1 MDSQFTTLTRSYH
14 DNYLQ
19 YSLTGNESY
28 QTAYEAAK
36 TGLDNIISSLE
47 SEVADQESVISNFYK
62 SDVEGKMRDLKSGIM
77 DTKRLGVSIQDQH
90 TAAKMREVP
99 QNTAVIPTN
108 YTPYYVTAGVLI
120 VFSMVL
126 NML

>member
-19 YSLTGNESY
+19 YALTGNESY

-120 VFSMVL
+120 VFSVVL

>member
-19 YSLTGNESY
+19 YAMTGSTSY

-36 TGLDNIISSLE
+36 EGLDNIISTLQ
-47 SEVADQESVISNFYK
+47 SEVDSQNDTISNFYK
-62 SDVEGKMRDLKSGIM
+62 SGTEGKLRDLKSQTT
-77 DTKRLGVSIQDQH
+77 DAKRAIVSGHDELI
-90 TAAKMREVP
+90 AAQMRIVP
-99 QNTAVIPTN
+99 QSTPSVTN
-108 YTPYYVTAGVLI
+108 YLPYYVTAGALTVAAI
-120 VFSMVL
+120 VL

>member
-77 DTKRLGVSIQDQH
+77 DTKRLGVSIQDQL
-90 TAAKMREVP
+90 TAAQIRQVP
-99 QNTAVIPTN
+99 QTTAVIPTN

-120 VFSMVL
+120 VFSMLL

>member
-19 YSLTGNESY
+19 YALTGNESY

-62 SDVEGKMRDLKSGIM
+62 SDVEEKMRDLKSGIM
-77 DTKRLGVSIQDQH
+77 DTKRLGVSVQDQLK
-90 TAAKMREVP
+90 AAQMRQVP
-99 QNTAVIPTN
+99 QAIDLTSAN
-108 YTPYYVTAGVLI
+108 YTSYYVTAGVLMLSSI
-120 VFSMVL
+120 VL